1 MKSKPI
7 ISIFS
12 GAMGLDLGLEAA
24 GGGLRTAVTVEINS
38 NAAETIKLNRPTLP
52 VFNRPIE
59 QVSTEELLKAA
70 GLKVGEA
77 FAVIGGPC
85 CQSFSTAG
93 KRLSI
98 SDEKRGGLFR
108 HFVRIVREARPRFFI
123 MENVK
128 GVLSAAISHR
138 PLNKRGPGFP
148 PLSGDEEFGSALK
161 VICKELAQLGYSV
174 IYNLVNCADYG
185 VPQKRY
191 RVVFI
196 GSRDNENIE
205 IPAGT
210 HSENQEPR
218 WVTMKESLASL
229 KDDAPEYS
237 RFSEGRASLLK
248 LLKPGENWT
257 ALPEHLQK
265 IALGNAYQSW
275 GGRVGF
281 CRRLAWD
288 KPCPTLTTAP
298 DGRATTLCHPSE
310 IRPLSIKEYSRIQQ
324 FPDDWAFVGSI
335 TQKYIQIG
343 NAVPIGL
350 GKALGTA
357 LLKLASKRGRKAKKE
372 NKSNLEGEVLCVDKK
387 LAGRL
392 AKRAKTKLN
401 PPRMRRI
408 KSLEAAKAWMAKKAA

>member
-1 MKSKPI
+1 
-7 ISIFS
+7 
-12 GAMGLDLGLEAA
+12 MGLDLGLEAA
-24 GGGLRTAVTVEINS
+24 GGGIRTAVTVEINS
-38 NAAETIKLNRPTLP
+38 KAAETIKLNRPNLP
-52 VFNRPIE
+52 VFNKPIE
-59 QVSTEELLKAA
+59 QVSTKEILETA

-148 PLSGDEEFGSALK
+148 PLSEDEEFGSALK
-161 VICKELAQLGYSV
+161 VICHELAQLGYSV

-196 GSRDNENIE
+196 GSRDNEDVQ
-205 IPAGT
+205 IPART
-210 HSENQEPR
+210 HFENQEPR

-229 KDDAPEYS
+229 KDNSPEYL
-237 RFSEGRASLLK
+237 RFSEERARLLELLK
-248 LLKPGENWT
+248 AGENWT
-257 ALPEHLQK
+257 SLPKKLQK
-265 IALGNAYQSW
+265 VALGNAYQSW

-281 CRRLAWD
+281 CRRLSWD

-298 DGRATTLCHPSE
+298 NGRATTLCHPSE
-310 IRPLSIKEYSRIQQ
+310 VRPLSIKEYSRIQQ
-324 FPDDWAFVGSI
+324 FPDDWSFAGS
-335 TQKYIQIG
+335 TGQKYMQIG

-350 GKALGTA
+350 GKALGEA
-357 LLKLASKRGRKAKKE
+357 LLKLAAKRGRKPKSKKG
-372 NKSNLEGEVLCVDKK
+372 SSFEGKVSCADKK
-387 LAGRL
+387 LEGRL
-392 AKRAKTKLN
+392 AKRTKTKLN

-408 KSLEAAKAWMAKKAA
+408 KSVEAAKAWMLKKAA